1 MKDKEDE
8 LGLDAV
14 QKRILHNQLRDMK
27 NGGVG
32 LHGKDREVFLQIN
45 QNVSELSTR
54 YTDNLLDSTKDY
66 AMVVGGYGVMLV
78 VV

>member
-1 MKDKEDE
+1 
-8 LGLDAV
+8 
-14 QKRILHNQLRDMK
+14 
-27 NGGVG
+27 VG